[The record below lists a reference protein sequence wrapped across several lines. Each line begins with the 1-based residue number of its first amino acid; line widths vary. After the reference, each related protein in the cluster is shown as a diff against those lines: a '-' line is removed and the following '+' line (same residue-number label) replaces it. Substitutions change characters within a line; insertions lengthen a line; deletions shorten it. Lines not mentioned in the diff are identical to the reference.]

1 MLRLRCTG
9 DVPSAPTSKL
19 LPELLGEPSP
29 EFKVDAA
36 PEGTSSVG
44 VPACEG
50 ASVGVA
56 ACGGTPRST
65 CPLPVLT
72 LRGARGVVAS
82 RQTRRAY
89 GSRDGRRCCVR
100 GEHESSAEHVFWQAS
115 DRAQGAEAVLSEPQ
129 LGTQRFP
136 ARTGESTGRRALQH
150 ARGMTAGG
158 ERAAHMPS
166 TAPAV
171 REHKSARRERQWGLR
186 GVGDHMSCSGP
197 CPDARLPHVAS
208 ARLRRLGRRTDSC
221 ASFATSHP
229 LRGATSS
236 SQRRL
241 GASSRIV
248 EPSDS
253 SGVRLSRCARAGV
266 RVEPDIQT
274 RRTAYLARVRAVE
287 VVARLA
293 I

>member
-1 MLRLRCTG
+1 
-9 DVPSAPTSKL
+9 A
-19 LPELLGEPSP
+19 LGEPSP

-56 ACGGTPRST
+56 AC
-65 CPLPVLT
+65 VLT

-100 GEHESSAEHVFWQAS
+100 GSTSPPRSTYFWQAS

-136 ARTGESTGRRALQH
+136 ARTGD
-150 ARGMTAGG
+150 
-158 ERAAHMPS
+158 
-166 TAPAV
+166 TAPA
-171 REHKSARRERQWGLR
+171 ERQWGLR

-208 ARLRRLGRRTDSC
+208 ARLRRLGRRTDS
-221 ASFATSHP
+221 HP

-253 SGVRLSRCARAGV
+253 SGVRLSHA
-266 RVEPDIQT
+266 
-274 RRTAYLARVRAVE
+274 RTAYLARVRARNEGSPRKRFAFASHWRQVCAAPASSPFRGRVLE
-287 VVARLA
+287 SVARASFRGLDGHRPA
-293 I
+293 GSGVCSAGASESGAAWG